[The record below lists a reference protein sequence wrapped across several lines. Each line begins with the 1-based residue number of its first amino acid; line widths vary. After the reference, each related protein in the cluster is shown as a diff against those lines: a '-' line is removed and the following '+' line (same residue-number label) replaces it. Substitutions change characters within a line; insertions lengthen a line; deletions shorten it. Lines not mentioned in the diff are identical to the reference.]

1 MALNDRKILVAVKRS
16 HPGQNIPFGEK
27 PVFGRFTTE
36 NRQLYPK
43 GVIEQRKGLFSHSQ
57 ISHKFLSDLSSY
69 SPEHVFCGKWHSQC
83 YFFINIQPTFNKL
96 FTFHKIKEITS
107 HTLKDITLERNMRM
121 PQCVNRIRLVT

>member
-83 YFFINIQPTFNKL
+83 YFFL
-96 FTFHKIKEITS
+96 
-107 HTLKDITLERNMRM
+107 DIVIA
-121 PQCVNRIRLVT
+121 CDK